1 MPTLD
6 EMLGSFQKDDL
17 AVRLAAGVTALVP
30 FAPEL
35 SWVGS
40 VDDACTRADPKE
52 ALRLAKRV
60 RELAEEP
67 GPASALRTADLL
79 DKGDKGIALYSG
91 VRGIYTAV
99 QKQSGALE
107 TDPAQLAD
115 AGLKALGVAW
125 IAWRLYPGEAGDR
138 AKAFWT
144 SPTGQA
150 LIAWYVTMDVALPF
164 TDNVIDEGASFFVDV
179 IGKRAEE
186 DVGRLAAVGA
196 NTEAIGF
203 LQGMAQRMGELSTV
217 AAKNIE
223 PVTRMVKER
232 MPRVVSGADAVASVA
247 ATAVDTLSVYRYLAA
262 RMVLEECIGKAKGEL
277 DAARE
282 IERKK
287 EEEQL
292 ARSAVQQ
299 RDLAEGAAAASLD
312 QSPIKTTRNTATD
325 PARKGCGCFFALLA
339 FVAFGGLAAFGLSG
353 CDIAPN
359 YVSSHDVDTAF
370 GQGRLKT
377 VCRGLD
383 MTEAKTREH
392 TAETLRK
399 VEGNDELVQQCL
411 CDHVKTKEGK
421 WDEAI
426 GKGMAGEKRDA
437 WVACFTTAMVD
448 PALPNRD
455 VAIAQ
460 VAKMPAPAAK
470 KALAELVTSA
480 ALKSEDRVA
489 AIRTLK
495 GFVEYQSQLLA
506 LMGDSDGAIRAA
518 AAASLSNNKDPAVV
532 AAMVKAYSEDTEGA
546 VRANAL
552 QSLKAADVPE
562 AEQMLCKAMM
572 DDPAPEVRANAI
584 ASFKG
589 TKKDSAVE
597 CLRKRALTEEK
608 DIAVRTALLA
618 TLKSSPSPG
627 AAKILCDAIPFW
639 LRTYNKEDI
648 PDKVPGT
655 DIIGVQND
663 RDFENSYAC
672 LQKAYANSSGYSCF
686 AKMYAGWW
694 FRQVGGSAYVP
705 KCPGYES
712 EEFNGK

>member
-35 SWVGS
+35 AWVGS

-67 GPASALRTADLL
+67 GAASALRTADLL

-91 VRGIYTAV
+91 VKSIYTAA
-99 QKQSGALE
+99 QRKEGALE
-107 TDPAQLAD
+107 TDPQQLAD
-115 AGLKALGVAW
+115 AALKALGVAW
-125 IAWRLYPGEAGDR
+125 IAWRLYPGDPGER

-150 LIAWYVTMDVALPF
+150 LIAWYVTVDVALPF
-164 TDNVIDEGASFFVDV
+164 TDNVIQKGAAFFVDEV
-179 IGKRAEE
+179 GKRAEQ

-203 LQGMAQRMGELSTV
+203 LQGMAQRIGDLTAV

-223 PVTRMVKER
+223 PVTRMVRER
-232 MPRVVSGADAVASVA
+232 MPSVVAGADAVASVA

-262 RMVLEECIGKAKGEL
+262 RMVLEQCLAKAKAEL
-277 DAARE
+277 DAERE
-282 IERKK
+282 ADRKRDAERD
-287 EEEQL
+287 

-299 RDLAEGAAAASLD
+299 RALAEGASAASLD
-312 QSPIKTTRNTATD
+312 QNPIKTTRDAGTE
-325 PARKGCGCFFALLA
+325 PEKKGCGCLFVLLA
-339 FVAFGGLAAFGLSG
+339 FIAFGAFSALGLSG

-359 YVSSHDVDTAF
+359 YVDSHDVDTAF
-370 GQGRLKT
+370 GQNRLKT

-383 MTEAKTREH
+383 MTKPETRTH

-399 VEGNDELVQQCL
+399 VEGSDAFVQQCL
-411 CDHVKTKEGK
+411 CDHVKTADGK
-421 WDEAI
+421 WDEAV
-426 GKGMAGEKRDA
+426 GKGMSGEKRDA
-437 WVACFTTAMVD
+437 VVACFLTAVAD

-460 VAKMPAPAAK
+460 VAKMPAPAARR
-470 KALAELVTSA
+470 ALADLMTNASM
-480 ALKSEDRVA
+480 KSEDRVT
-489 AIRTLK
+489 AIRALK
-495 GFVEYQSQLLA
+495 GFVDYQAQLLA
-506 LMGDSDGAIRAA
+506 LMNDPDGAVRAA
-518 AAASLSNNKDPAVV
+518 ATAALGNNKDPAVV
-532 AAMVKAYSEDTEGA
+532 AAMVKAYESDPEGA

-552 QSLKAADVPE
+552 QSLKAAEVPE
-562 AEQMLCKAMM
+562 AEAMLCKAMM
-572 DDPAPEVRANAI
+572 DDAAPEVRANAVL
-584 ASFKG
+584 SFKG
-589 TKKDSAVE
+589 TKKDSAIE

-608 DIAVRTALLA
+608 DPNVRTALLT

-648 PDKVPGT
+648 PDKIPGT
-655 DIIGVQND
+655 DIIGAQND

-705 KCPGYES
+705 KCPGYENEDYS
-712 EEFNGK
+712 GK

>member
-17 AVRLAAGVTALVP
+17 AIRLAAGVTALVP

-35 SWVGS
+35 AWIGS
-40 VDDACTRADPKE
+40 VDEACTRADPKE

-60 RELAEEP
+60 RELAQEP
-67 GPASALRTADLL
+67 GPAAALGTADLL

-91 VRGIYTAV
+91 VKSIYTAA
-99 QKQSGALE
+99 QRKEGALE
-107 TDPAQLAD
+107 TDPQQLAD
-115 AGLKALGVAW
+115 AALKALGVAW

-164 TDNVIDEGASFFVDV
+164 TDNVLDKGSAFFVDE
-179 IGKRAEE
+179 IQSRAEL

-203 LQGMAQRMGELSTV
+203 LQGMAQRMGELTTV

-223 PVTRMVKER
+223 PVTRMVRER
-232 MPRVVSGADAVASVA
+232 MPKVAAGADAVASVA
-247 ATAVDTLSVYRYLAA
+247 ATAVDTLSVYRYLSA
-262 RMVLEECIGKAKGEL
+262 RMVLEHCIARAKAEL
-277 DAARE
+277 DAERE
-282 IERKK
+282 VDRKK
-287 EEEQL
+287 EEERL

-299 RDLAEGAAAASLD
+299 KPLAEGASAASLD
-312 QSPIKTTRNTATD
+312 QSPIKTTRSASTE
-325 PARKGCGCFFALLA
+325 PERKGCGCFFALIA
-339 FVAFGGLAAFGLSG
+339 FVAFGGLAAVGLSG

-359 YVSSHDVDTAF
+359 YVESHDVDTAF
-370 GQGRLKT
+370 GQGRLNT
-377 VCRGLD
+377 VCRGLE
-383 MTEAKTREH
+383 MTKPETREH

-399 VEGNDELVQQCL
+399 VEGNDQFVKDCL
-411 CDHVKTKEGK
+411 CTHVKTKDGK
-421 WDEAI
+421 WDEAV
-426 GKGMAGEKRDA
+426 GKGMSGEKRDDL
-437 WVACFTTAMVD
+437 VACFTAAMMD

-460 VAKMPAPAAK
+460 VAKMPAPGAK
-470 KALAELVTSA
+470 KALAELATTPSM
-480 ALKSEDRVA
+480 KTEDRVA

-495 GFVEYQSQLLA
+495 GFTEYQTQLLS
-506 LMGDSDGAIRAA
+506 LMADGDGAVRAA

-532 AAMVKAYSEDTEGA
+532 AAMVKAYQEDPEGA

-562 AEQMLCKAMM
+562 SDEMLCKAMM
-572 DDPAPEVRANAI
+572 EDAAPEVRANAI
-584 ASFKG
+584 LGFKG
-589 TKKDSAVE
+589 TKKDSVIE
-597 CLRKRALTEEK
+597 CLRKRAMTEETNPN
-608 DIAVRTALLA
+608 VRTALLT

-648 PDKVPGT
+648 PDKIPGT
-655 DIIGVQND
+655 DIIGAQND

-694 FRQVGGSAYVP
+694 FRQVGGTAYVP
-705 KCPGYES
+705 KCPGYENEDYS
-712 EEFNGK
+712 GK